1 MKNRHRISCAEEL
14 ANSGITI
21 KQMAEKNR
29 SFKDNL
35 FRCLWNG
42 LIIFLF
48 TVGLTGMFASSFGMP
63 CNYPVLITVCAVSSF
78 AFALLY
84 VSAAIYNVGY
94 FLLMALIIISILRL
108 YLVVNSGYNAVL
120 NIMTEAV
127 KEEMSL
133 PYLRQHVEIY
143 PNRAVT
149 VTAFLAVIGSV
160 LAMFFNMWVSRRKSV
175 AAPLVIIFPVL
186 ELCIYLNDDFSYLSL
201 ALLLLALFLFEIT
214 VKNDSVPM
222 DKKKKQKTWHSYSDK
237 DKSAVIVLHQEKPE
251 RKSGAAAAL
260 VYVAATLLLS
270 ALCFGFVSKRFI
282 NTDSALKKSSDRL
295 VKTVAMHGIE
305 GLFMR
310 SNTQGRGGMSN
321 GSFGDISSVYLDYE
335 TDLEISLVPYTDRP
349 VYLPTYTGAVYDSQ
363 NRRWSNEKTN
373 AESCFYGDTYGLLKE
388 EADDGEW
395 DKYKLLD
402 VNMLIKNIGVFSVND
417 DVFTDIETMNGD
429 LLFTDREIFSDI
441 AVSGAWLSG
450 YYSKEKSFFPISE
463 TEEDGYTGLN
473 YYACLLDYYE
483 YEKLDIRGKGTLSLE
498 SVYTEVPEEI
508 REELYEICA
517 RQGFEGSRAEII
529 EQIQDY
535 LASDFGYTV
544 SPGRTPS
551 NKDFVL
557 YFLQEKKQGFCVHF
571 ASAACLLLR
580 SMGIPARYA
589 EGYCF
594 DYTVYE
600 EAVAYEGDNTEWNTG
615 YSGLDYDTPVTIE
628 LTDGNAH
635 AWVEVYFAEVGWV
648 PVEFTVGTVVENGGS
663 GIMDFLGDIFGF
675 GTGINTEPGDGQNFF
690 TGAGEAI
697 QNWFESRFGEQMLIL
712 LGIGAGV
719 FLLRYLIYIFR
730 AYMWTADKRAVFQ
743 YRTMTGRARRRLMRR
758 RREKRDYYGNLVMS
772 FDVMREILTGE
783 YGVDAEYADT
793 AMSAYERYNYSGR
806 EDARDIRTLTN
817 IYRRLIRIIT
827 WRRIKKQV

>member
-1 MKNRHRISCAEEL
+1 MKNRHRITCEEEL
-14 ANSGITI
+14 RASGITI
-21 KQMAEKNR
+21 EQMAEKKR

-63 CNYPVLITVCAVSSF
+63 CAYPVLIAVCAVSSF

-84 VSAAIYNVGY
+84 VNAAIYNAGY
-94 FLLMALIIISILRL
+94 FLLMFFIITSILRL

-127 KEEMSL
+127 KEEMNL

-143 PNRAVT
+143 PDRQVT

-160 LAMFFNMWVSRRKSV
+160 LAMFFNMWVSRRKSIV
-175 AAPLVIIFPVL
+175 APLVIIFPVL
-186 ELCIYLNDDFSYLSL
+186 ELCIYLNDDFSYLSV
-201 ALLLLALFLFEIT
+201 ALLLLAMFLFEIT

-237 DKSAVIVLHQEKPE
+237 DKTHVIVLHQEKPE
-251 RKSGAAAAL
+251 RRGGAAAAF
-260 VYVAATLLLS
+260 VYVVSTLLLS
-270 ALCFGFVSKRFI
+270 ALCFGFMSKRFI
-282 NTDSALKKSSDRL
+282 NTDSALKKSSDRI
-295 VKTVAMHGIE
+295 VKAVAMHGID

-310 SNTQGRGGMSN
+310 NNTQGRGGMSN

-363 NRRWSNEKTN
+363 NRRWRNEKNDT
-373 AESCFYGDTYGLLKE
+373 ESCFYGDTYGLLKE
-388 EADDGEW
+388 AADGGEW
-395 DKYKLLD
+395 DKYKLIN
-402 VNMLIKNIGVFSVND
+402 VNMLIKNIGVFSN
-417 DVFTDIETMNGD
+417 
-429 LLFTDREIFSDI
+429 SDI
-441 AVSGAWLSG
+441 DFESNAIYSDLAVAGAWFSG
-450 YYSKEKSFFPISE
+450 YYSAEKNLFPIIE
-463 TEEDGYTGLN
+463 TAEDGYTGLN

-483 YEKLDIRGKGTLSLE
+483 YENLDFQGTGSLSPE
-498 SVYTEVPEEI
+498 SVYTEVPEDI
-508 REELYEICA
+508 REELSQICA

-529 EQIQDY
+529 EQIQDFLSSGY
-535 LASDFGYTV
+535 GYTV

-551 NKDFVL
+551 NRDFVL

-571 ASAACLLLR
+571 ASSACLLLR

-615 YSGLDYDTPVTIE
+615 YSGLDYNTPVTIE

-635 AWVEVYFAEVGWV
+635 AWVEVYFEEVGWV

-697 QNWFESRFGEQMLIL
+697 QNWFESRFGEQMLIVL
-712 LGIGAGV
+712 AIAAGV
-719 FLLRYLIYIFR
+719 LLLRYMIYIFK
-730 AYMWTADKRAVFQ
+730 AYIWQADKRAVFQ
-743 YRTMTGRARRRLMRR
+743 YRIMTKRVRKRLMKR

-772 FDVMREILTGE
+772 YDIMREILTGE
-783 YGVDAEYADT
+783 YGVDADYADM
-793 AMSAYERYNYSGR
+793 AMSAYERYNYSGK
-806 EDARDIRTLTN
+806 EESRDIRKLTN

-827 WRRIKKQV
+827 WRRIKKQA